1 MANNN
6 FQTTNLLVYRC
17 ALKSL
22 PTFDLLFG
30 IIIGP
35 VF

>member
-17 ALKSL
+17 ALRSL
-22 PTFDLLFG
+22 PIYDLLCG